1 MSWNNQG
8 WDNIV
13 KRIQDQIRSAHDES
27 NTLGRRNI
35 HPIYCPIKSYTNYN
49 RSFQIIPNKM
59 NFVWILS
66 CFFKTWLSFP
76 PNSIQL
82 KQRKKH
88 RRLSLVLPRPSWNIR
103 PHQDVALGKLRGV
116 GLIPAVV
123 VLKAFFLVNVLSRFL
138 AWNPVNFGFLEVG
151 QFWSVDLAHR
161 SCT

>member
-59 NFVWILS
+59 NCVWILS

-103 PHQDVALGKLRGV
+103 PHQDVALGKLR
-116 GLIPAVV
+116 AVWFSWPFFWSTYY
-123 VLKAFFLVNVLSRFL
+123 LGFLWFLV
-138 AWNPVNFGFLEVG
+138 FLEVG